1 MNSKRRF
8 VALGLVASATML
20 NYLDRAIIGVAAPA
34 MSQDL
39 QLDPMQMGWIF
50 SAFTWSY
57 VLAQL
62 PCGALLDHMGSRRT
76 YCLSITAWS
85 AFMGCQALCM
95 NFYSAFAMRL
105 GLGAAEA
112 PCFPGASRIVAAWFP
127 QSERAR
133 ATSIYTVG
141 EYIGIAAL
149 SPLLYWMMPLFGW
162 RMLFVVMGFVGFVFA
177 AFWWKI
183 YRDPHEDLFVSQDE
197 LNLIKAGGALVHQSA
212 RPNYDWATIRRL
224 LSFRQIWG
232 AGIGSFAGNATL
244 VFFCGGKANAPVS
257 SARMALVRRSAAAS
271 TRASE
276 AAQRRHHHSGRPIG
290 SFTQRQLAQAVAYA
304 PQSHTPAFPYLVKDV
319 VQLGGLAQSP
329 FGLRKADDETG
340 FVVTALESLAIAH
353 LAERPYT
360 ELSGGERQAVLL
372 ARALAQ
378 KARILILDEPET
390 GLDYGQQKRFLN
402 LPRRLAS
409 EGYCILTTTHD
420 PLRARDTFDRALCV
434 D

>member
-20 NYLDRAIIGVAAPA
+20 NYLDRAIIGVAVPA

-244 VFFCGGKANAPVS
+244 VFFLTWYPTY
-257 SARMALVRRSAAAS
+257 LVESRGIDVTELAWFTTIPYMAAAVGIL
-271 TRASE
+271 
-276 AAQRRHHHSGRPIG
+276 SGGYISDLLIEKTGSLNVGRKLPILVGLILMSGLAGANFVESNVAVITILSVAFFGQGLVGMGWTVVSDIAPAGYQGVTGGLFNIIANSSGILTPIAIGAILSATG
-290 SFTQRQLAQAVAYA
+290 SFTISLIAM
-304 PQSHTPAFPYLVKDV
+304 SV
-319 VQLGGLAQSP
+319 VGGL
-329 FGLRKADDETG
+329 G
-340 FVVTALESLAIAH
+340 
-353 LAERPYT
+353 
-360 ELSGGERQAVLL
+360 
-372 ARALAQ
+372 ALA
-378 KARILILDEPET
+378 
-390 GLDYGQQKRFLN
+390 YVFL
-402 LPRRLAS
+402 LGDIHRL
-409 EGYCILTTTHD
+409 EL
-420 PLRARDTFDRALCV
+420 
-434 D
+434 

>member
-177 AFWWKI
+177 TFWWKI

-212 RPNYDWATIRRL
+212 RPSYDWATIRRL

-244 VFFCGGKANAPVS
+244 VFFLTWYPTY
-257 SARMALVRRSAAAS
+257 LVESRGIDVTQLAWFTTIPYMAAAVGIL
-271 TRASE
+271 
-276 AAQRRHHHSGRPIG
+276 SGGYISDLLIEKTGSLNVGRKLPIVAGLIFMSGLAGANFVESNVAVIAILSIAFFGQGLVGMGWTVVSDIAPAGYQGVTGGLFNIIANSSGIFTPIAIGAILSATG
-290 SFTQRQLAQAVAYA
+290 SFTLSLIAM
-304 PQSHTPAFPYLVKDV
+304 SV
-319 VQLGGLAQSP
+319 VGGL
-329 FGLRKADDETG
+329 G
-340 FVVTALESLAIAH
+340 
-353 LAERPYT
+353 
-360 ELSGGERQAVLL
+360 
-372 ARALAQ
+372 ALA
-378 KARILILDEPET
+378 
-390 GLDYGQQKRFLN
+390 YVFL
-402 LPRRLAS
+402 LGDIHRL
-409 EGYCILTTTHD
+409 EL
-420 PLRARDTFDRALCV
+420 
-434 D
+434 

>member
-212 RPNYDWATIRRL
+212 RPSYDWATIRRL

-244 VFFCGGKANAPVS
+244 VFFLTWYPTY
-257 SARMALVRRSAAAS
+257 LVESRGIDVTQLAWFTTIPYMAAAVGIL
-271 TRASE
+271 
-276 AAQRRHHHSGRPIG
+276 SGGYISDLLIEKTGSLNVGRKLPIVAGLIFMSGLAGANFVESNVAVIAILSIAFFGQGLVGMGWTVVSDIAPAGYQGVTGGLFNIIANSSGILTPIAIGAILSATG
-290 SFTQRQLAQAVAYA
+290 SFTLSLIAM
-304 PQSHTPAFPYLVKDV
+304 SV
-319 VQLGGLAQSP
+319 VGGL
-329 FGLRKADDETG
+329 G
-340 FVVTALESLAIAH
+340 
-353 LAERPYT
+353 
-360 ELSGGERQAVLL
+360 
-372 ARALAQ
+372 ALA
-378 KARILILDEPET
+378 
-390 GLDYGQQKRFLN
+390 YVFL
-402 LPRRLAS
+402 LGDIHRL
-409 EGYCILTTTHD
+409 EL
-420 PLRARDTFDRALCV
+420 
-434 D
+434 